1 MDDAKRLWSE
11 WQSLL
16 TGFQPLFT
24 RAGWVRFVDWVT
36 GMVLCDEQH
45 TITQILTT
53 LGLES
58 QWRVTEAFAE
68 YGSWDREAVERQLFR
83 TLQAKT
89 PQRCGGY
96 CVLAIDDTKGHRRS
110 SGVWGT
116 SLLHQTSGR
125 DANRAKS
132 VLAHNWVVA
141 GKLVPGQPWTYL
153 PFASRL
159 YIRRK
164 FLPAG
169 ETFATKNEQALA
181 MLRQADRDS
190 AAPILAVVDGAFAR
204 ASLLQPCLNPEPGQR
219 RIDFITR
226 PRLDARLYAPPTDA
240 KPSPNGRPREWG
252 RRIAAPKNHEQ
263 WNTKWHRGRAYIYG
277 RMRRFRYKRVL
288 VQWAVTGKNHLVHAY
303 VFEVQGYRE
312 PWYLISSAT
321 RLSASQIV
329 GGGAARFRQEDGF
342 RDQKQRL
349 GMEEC
354 RAWTKEP
361 ILRTFQVQLIG
372 QALLRLMEFHLDQTR
387 GKGSWWSAPDWNRR
401 KRHPSILDLRRL
413 FWHHR
418 ERFSQFMVRLEELAK
433 PPQAR
438 FPSEGL
444 LPQAA

>member
-16 TGFQPLFT
+16 SSFQPQFT
-24 RAGWVRFVDWVT
+24 RGGWVRFAEWVT
-36 GMVLCDEQH
+36 GMVLCDEEH
-45 TITQILTT
+45 TMTQILTSV
-53 LGLES
+53 GLES
-58 QWRVTEAFAE
+58 QWRVAEAFAE
-68 YGSWDREAVERQLFR
+68 YGSWDAEAVERQLFR
-83 TLQAKT
+83 TLQAKA
-89 PQRCGGY
+89 PARWGGY
-96 CVLAIDDTKGHRRS
+96 CVVCLDDTKGHRRS

-116 SLLHQTSGR
+116 SVLHQTSGR

-141 GKLVPGQPWTYL
+141 GRLVPGEPWIYL

-169 ETFATKNEQALA
+169 ETFATKNEQAVT

-190 AAPILAVVDGAFAR
+190 PDPILAVIDGAFAR
-204 ASLLQPCLNPEPGQR
+204 ASVLRPCLDPEPGGT

-226 PRLDARLYAPPTDA
+226 PRLDARLYEPLTQA
-240 KPSPNGRPREWG
+240 KRSSKGRPRQWG
-252 RRIAAPKNHEQ
+252 RRVAAPKNHEQ
-263 WNTKWHRGRAYIYG
+263 WNTKWHRGEAYVYG
-277 RMRRFRYKRVL
+277 RMRSFRYKRVL

-303 VFEVQGYRE
+303 VFEVEGYRK
-312 PWYLISSAT
+312 PWNIICSAT
-321 RLSASQIV
+321 GLSASEVV
-329 GGGAARFRQEDGF
+329 GGGGARFRQEDGF

-361 ILRTFQVQLIG
+361 ILRTFQVQLTG
-372 QALLRLMEFHLDQTR
+372 QSLLRLMELHLDQTR
-387 GKGSWWSAPDWNRR
+387 GKGSWWSAPEWNRR

-413 FWHHR
+413 FWRHR
-418 ERFSQFMVRLEELAK
+418 EKFSQFMWRLEELAK

-438 FPSEGL
+438 FLPREPL
-444 LPQAA
+444 LEAA